1 MNTNLQTR
9 FAALAASVLVT
20 VALLGCVSA
29 LSTSEHVDARIVA
42 SMAGS
47 RA

>member
-9 FAALAASVLVT
+9 FAALFASVLVT
-20 VALLGCVSA
+20 VAILGWVSA
-29 LSTSEHVDARIVA
+29 LSTSGHVDARIVA
-42 SMAGS
+42 SMASS